1 LQLLAKSSIC
11 PGIITIIWSL
21 ITSDIAEDDMM
32 VDADPDDTL
41 TELLNDTDTR
51 AAIKQ
56 ISGNKEENIDK
67 RDK

>member
-1 LQLLAKSSIC
+1 MAKSSIC

-21 ITSDIAEDDMM
+21 ITSDVADDDMM
-32 VDADPDDTL
+32 ADADPDDTL

-56 ISGNKEENIDK
+56 ISNDKDENNEK